1 MIFSTG
7 GKHAI
12 RDLLT
17 KIIGGSTHLSG
28 HEGVSNSHFVSRSNS
43 RPGLGSDV
51 SLFSRNSNRR
61 RKYRRPSRFSRGTT
75 GGSNMMSRTN
85 SRVSTLSQRSS
96 IVSGCNNKHDLA
108 REDIKKDNEE
118 LLSNASDGIECNDDD
133 DDDPMF
139 HLSHSSVSSLDS
151 DMTER
156 TDGTRRIQRVVRDE
170 IKKNLSS
177 LATRNTKV
185 NI

>member
-1 MIFSTG
+1 
-7 GKHAI
+7 
-12 RDLLT
+12 
-17 KIIGGSTHLSG
+17 
-28 HEGVSNSHFVSRSNS
+28 
-43 RPGLGSDV
+43 
-51 SLFSRNSNRR
+51 
-61 RKYRRPSRFSRGTT
+61 
-75 GGSNMMSRTN
+75 MMSRTN

-96 IVSGCNNKHDLA
+96 IVSVCHNKHDHA
-108 REDIKKDNEE
+108 REESKKDNEE

>member
-1 MIFSTG
+1 
-7 GKHAI
+7 
-12 RDLLT
+12 
-17 KIIGGSTHLSG
+17 
-28 HEGVSNSHFVSRSNS
+28 
-43 RPGLGSDV
+43 
-51 SLFSRNSNRR
+51 
-61 RKYRRPSRFSRGTT
+61 
-75 GGSNMMSRTN
+75 MMSRTN
-85 SRVSTLSQRSS
+85 SRVSTLSHRSS

-133 DDDPMF
+133 DDDAMF